1 MDCPAA
7 LHRLVVGVPATVEH
21 SAEAGAGEGEEIGK
35 WVAETTQVGRHP
47 LLTFYCLSVVLM
59 LNSYRLPTPA
69 LYSLLRQTYQTQT
82 PVIHHLYGRPK
93 TKPPSQRP
101 APPLPL

>member
-35 WVAETTQVGRHP
+35 WVAETTQVGRCP
-47 LLTFYCLSVVLM
+47 RLLMSVCCPSANLGAFASNLV
-59 LNSYRLPTPA
+59 TI
-69 LYSLLRQTYQTQT
+69 
-82 PVIHHLYGRPK
+82 VIYHLHGRPK